1 LLQAAQPSSEVG
13 AVDEQAPAGWRAER
27 IGEHLGDR
35 PLNELFLHVFD
46 ARPRATQWL
55 ILASMHEPFADWHM
69 AGTLVAKLHEL
80 DLDVPASFVPAIL
93 EDQRHRA
100 ANKIVVHYFD
110 RVPDVSAF

>member
-1 LLQAAQPSSEVG
+1 MSQHHCTTCLNGRPVRLV
-13 AVDEQAPAGWRAER
+13 AGY
-27 IGEHLGDR
+27 DR
-35 PLNELFLHVFD
+35 PLDELFLHVFD

-55 ILASMHEPFADWHM
+55 IFASMHEPFADWHV

-80 DLDVPASFVPAIL
+80 DLHVPASFVPAIL

-110 RVPDVSAF
+110 RVPEVSAF